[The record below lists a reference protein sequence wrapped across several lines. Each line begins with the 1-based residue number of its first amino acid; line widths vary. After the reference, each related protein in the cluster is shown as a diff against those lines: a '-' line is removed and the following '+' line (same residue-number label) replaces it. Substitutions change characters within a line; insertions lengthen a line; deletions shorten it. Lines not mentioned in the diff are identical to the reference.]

1 MAAKKEEVKFVKQ
14 VTLRP
19 RERSKRKRKSE
30 LVNHSELSK
39 KKNKKINKNHVVFIK
54 QVPIHPRDMLKK
66 LAAKGEKVKFK
77 KQFPV
82 DIPVHRLRR
91 KAHKKFKHPRNTM
104 KIRKVKL
111 AETILVN

>member
-39 KKNKKINKNHVVFIK
+39 KKKNK
-54 QVPIHPRDMLKK
+54 
-66 LAAKGEKVKFK
+66 
-77 KQFPV
+77 
-82 DIPVHRLRR
+82 
-91 KAHKKFKHPRNTM
+91 
-104 KIRKVKL
+104 
-111 AETILVN
+111 

>member
-39 KKNKKINKNHVVFIK
+39 KKKKNKNHVVFIK
-54 QVPIHPRDMLKK
+54 QVPIHPRDRLKK
-66 LAAKGEKVKFK
+66 LAPKDEKVKFK
-77 KQFPV
+77 KQVPV
-82 DIPVHRLRR
+82 HVPVHRLRR
-91 KAHKKFKHPRNTM
+91 KAHKKLKHPRNTM